1 MPNAKINDTKLIRL
15 IDKGVSQTKVA
26 ELFGVSRQ
34 AINQRLKEL
43 RGRNTRCIVAK
54 KVEQAVEKKLDA
66 ISQLQKIN
74 DQANQLL
81 DNLEQS
87 PELKLK
93 VMAEIRG
100 QLKLQLEIFATLYDL
115 RAAQEFQQEVL
126 ETIGSANKEIRD
138 EIIQRLREKR
148 SLRSDVK
155 FY

>member
-1 MPNAKINDTKLIRL
+1 MSNAKINDTKLIRL
-15 IDKGVSQTKVA
+15 IDKGESQSKIA

-43 RGRNTRCIVAK
+43 RGRTTKCIVAK
-54 KVEQAVEKKLDA
+54 KVEQVVEKKLDA
-66 ISQLQKIN
+66 ISQLKKIN
-74 DQANQLL
+74 EQANQLL

-115 RAAQEFQQEVL
+115 RAAQEFQEEVL
-126 ETIGSANKEIRD
+126 DVIAEVSPDVRKQIINKLNQRRAVRSAVR
-138 EIIQRLREKR
+138 
-148 SLRSDVK
+148 
-155 FY
+155 FA